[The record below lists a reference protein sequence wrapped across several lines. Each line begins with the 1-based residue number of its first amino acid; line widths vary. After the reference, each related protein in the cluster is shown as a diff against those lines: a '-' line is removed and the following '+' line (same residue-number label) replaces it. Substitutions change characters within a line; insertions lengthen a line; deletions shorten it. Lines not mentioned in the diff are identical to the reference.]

1 MSVKIIDAL
10 SIVFLILGWW
20 IALSVYPRL
29 PEKVPVHFGVT
40 GEADRW
46 GGRWMIFLMPL
57 IGVAIFALDYWVFE
71 FVSPESPRPIPSEMR
86 TPLHL
91 LLLQLSVIFT
101 YITWRMS
108 EVAFGRA
115 RGLGG
120 WFLPSTLIAILA
132 TCGWIWMLGRRY

>member
-1 MSVKIIDAL
+1 MTILIDSL
-10 SIVFLILGWW
+10 SIVVLILGWW

-29 PEKVPVHFGVT
+29 PEKVPVHFGFT

-46 GGRWMIFLMPL
+46 GGRWMIFLIPL
-57 IGVAIFALDYWVFE
+57 VSTVIIAVDYWLFKY
-71 FVSPESPRPIPSEMR
+71 VSPGSPKPIPPAMR
-86 TPLHL
+86 MPLHL
-91 LLLQLSVIFT
+91 LLLELSVIFT

-120 WFLPSTLIAILA
+120 WFLPVTLIAVFA
-132 TCGWIWMLGRRY
+132 TCGWMWMLGRGY